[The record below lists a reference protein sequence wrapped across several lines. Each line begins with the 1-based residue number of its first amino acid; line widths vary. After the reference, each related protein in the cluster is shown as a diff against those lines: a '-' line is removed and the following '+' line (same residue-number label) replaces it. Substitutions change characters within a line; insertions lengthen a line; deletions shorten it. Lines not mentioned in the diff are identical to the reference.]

1 MIDSFL
7 VFVSQSTTFLSSV
20 VFAKYDA
27 FCGQEFWSGARR
39 ADRAYPE
46 WICKGGAT
54 KCLAKRTAAQRV
66 APKMAR

>member
-1 MIDSFL
+1 M
-7 VFVSQSTTFLSSV
+7 VASV

-27 FCGQEFWSGARR
+27 FCGQEFWPGTRR

-46 WICKGGAT
+46 WICKGDAT
-54 KCLAKRTAAQRV
+54 KCLAKRTAALRV